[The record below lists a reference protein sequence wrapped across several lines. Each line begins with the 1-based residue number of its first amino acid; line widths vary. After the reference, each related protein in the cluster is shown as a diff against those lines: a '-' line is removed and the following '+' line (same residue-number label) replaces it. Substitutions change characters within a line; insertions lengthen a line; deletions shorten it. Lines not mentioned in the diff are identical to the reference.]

1 MGVGNDIKEAKYV
14 DILRLRLRYWDDE
27 AKKMYYVAKLDMWG
41 TDEGWT
47 VDLCNST
54 GDEQLF
60 DVEDINTD
68 NLMQCTG
75 LRDGEAN
82 DIYEDDI
89 VSFMDITDTEN
100 GCSECSCIGVV
111 EWDEDTASFNV
122 TNRISAE
129 SYEVLRGECIVIG
142 NIHENPDLI

>member
-1 MGVGNDIKEAKYV
+1 
-14 DILRLRLRYWDDE
+14 
-27 AKKMYYVAKLDMWG
+27 MWR

-47 VDLCNST
+47 ADLCGFAA

-60 DVEDINTD
+60 DVEGIDTD
-68 NLMQCTG
+68 NLMPCTG
-75 LRDGEAN
+75 FRDGKTN
-82 DIYEDDI
+82 DIYEGDI
-89 VSFMDITDTEN
+89 VSFTDITDTES

-129 SYEVLRGECIVIG
+129 SYEVLGGECIVIG